1 MYKKKKNKVTSG
13 YNVKVRIKKKQ
24 KSNSGSQILV
34 IEQSLAITKFLQDT
48 QMDHTWKSCLI
59 FPLSIET
66 YKEMRTL
73 VNRETSGFKNFL

>member
-1 MYKKKKNKVTSG
+1 MYKKKTKSHLGTMSKSG
-13 YNVKVRIKKKQ
+13 KKKKK
-24 KSNSGSQILV
+24 KSNPGSQILV

-48 QMDHTWKSCLI
+48 QMDHTWKSYLV

-73 VNRETSGFKNFL
+73 VNRETSGFKNFP